1 MTKVKFRPVKNK
13 ILIKQIFE
21 EKDNKTE
28 SGLILS
34 ATQEDKSNIPT
45 NRAEVIRV
53 GKDTIEVEENQTIMF
68 DNKGVRVKLGE
79 EEYVVTTEDNVFGIF
94 EP

>member
-21 EKDNKTE
+21 EKENKTE

-34 ATQEDKSNIPT
+34 ATQEDKSKIPT